1 MFFAYFFLV
10 LFSLWDKY
18 LFEAEKYFPTA
29 FSCKRYLMIKSRYNL
44 IFNVKRTAVYFMVE
58 DFYCWIFFISN
69 TFIQLLIES
78 YEQLKLLCVS
88 LSPSTQ
94 RQNSI

>member
-1 MFFAYFFLV
+1 MFFDYFFLV

-29 FSCKRYLMIKSRYNL
+29 FNCKRYLIIESRYNL

-58 DFYCWIFFISN
+58 DF
-69 TFIQLLIES
+69 
-78 YEQLKLLCVS
+78 
-88 LSPSTQ
+88 
-94 RQNSI
+94 